1 MLDDGAVLSVRARA
15 FLDEHAERTP
25 VDLEH
30 PRRWYGCT
38 DVHNDVVPGPEGG
51 LERLET
57 FIARYG
63 GLWFCGERPGC
74 LGKHEHQ
81 YRFDHILTSGWEQL
95 EGDEW
100 TATVGDVDGGY
111 PLGLSWSTG
120 RISVVDPDTWI
131 ANDADNLI
139 ESSALGQAV
148 YADRTW
154 SEAVPVGGRGPGWGL
169 EGVTSDRFRGLVPE
183 ALEASSPWNR
193 WYLDEQVAVHAWQV
207 TYDPARPEVVMAW
220 YRGAEG
226 RRRIEAAV
234 GPLQ

>member
-1 MLDDGAVLSVRARA
+1 MLDDDAVLSVRARA

-51 LERLET
+51 LERLES
-57 FIARYG
+57 FVARYG
-63 GLWFCGERPGC
+63 GLSFCGERPGC
-74 LGKHEHQ
+74 LGEHEHQ
-81 YRFDHILTSGWEQL
+81 YRFDHILTFGWDQI

-100 TATVGDVDGGY
+100 IATVGDVAGGY

-120 RISVVDPDTWI
+120 RISVVGPQTWI
-131 ANDADNLI
+131 AND
-139 ESSALGQAV
+139 
-148 YADRTW
+148 
-154 SEAVPVGGRGPGWGL
+154 
-169 EGVTSDRFRGLVPE
+169 
-183 ALEASSPWNR
+183 
-193 WYLDEQVAVHAWQV
+193 HAWQV
-207 TYDPARPEVVMAW
+207 TYGPARPEVVMAW